1 MEFDCKYRIKGCE
14 YLFRRFLESY
24 VEVCN
29 NIVTEAANSVL
40 MFEAGEQ
47 AALNIKTSKIEDISK
62 EFEKEGITISIQRS
76 EKKVIFH
83 VKGLPVMGNKCRYC
97 DILRGFFGGLSRKH
111 IDTRYYCKK
120 GEECIIKGDTECIFI
135 AELIE

>member
-1 MEFDCKYRIKGCE
+1 M
-14 YLFRRFLESY
+14 FRRFLESY

-29 NIVTEAANSVL
+29 NIITEAANSVL

-47 AALNIKTSKIEDISK
+47 AAFMIKTLKLEDVNK
-62 EFEKEGITISIQRS
+62 EFEKEGITTTIEVS

-83 VKGLPVMGNKCRYC
+83 VKGLPISGNKCRYC

-111 IDTRYYCKK
+111 IDARFYCKK
-120 GEECIIKGDTECIFI
+120 GEECAVKGANECVFI

>member
-1 MEFDCKYRIKGCE
+1 M
-14 YLFRRFLESY
+14 FRRFLESY

-47 AALNIKTSKIEDISK
+47 AALSIKTSKLEDIDW
-62 EFEKEGITISIQRS
+62 EFEKEGITISIQKL

-83 VKGLPVMGNKCRYC
+83 VKGLPVVGNKCRYC
-97 DILRGFFGGLSRKH
+97 DIFRGFFGGLSRKH
-111 IDTRYYCKK
+111 IDARYYCKK
-120 GEECIIKGDTECIFI
+120 GEECIIKGAVECIFI

>member
-1 MEFDCKYRIKGCE
+1 M
-14 YLFRRFLESY
+14 ESY

-47 AALNIKTSKIEDISK
+47 AALNIRTLKIEDVNR
-62 EFEKEGITISIQRS
+62 EFEKDGITTSIEVS
-76 EKKVIFH
+76 EKKVTFH
-83 VKGLPVMGNKCRYC
+83 VKGLPVSGNKCKYC

-111 IDTRYYCKK
+111 IDARYYCVK
-120 GEECIIKGDTECIFI
+120 GEDCIIKGADECIFI

>member
-1 MEFDCKYRIKGCE
+1 MFK
-14 YLFRRFLESY
+14 RFLESY

-47 AALNIKTSKIEDISK
+47 AALEIKTLKIEDVK
-62 EFEKEGITISIQRS
+62 REFEKQGITISIEQS

-83 VKGLPVMGNKCRYC
+83 VKGLPVTEKKCRYC
-97 DILRGFFGGLSRKH
+97 SIWKGFFGGLSKKH
-111 IDTRYYCKK
+111 IDARYYCKK
-120 GEECIIKGDTECIFI
+120 GEECIIKGANECVFI

>member
-1 MEFDCKYRIKGCE
+1 MEFDCQYRNKGCE

-24 VEVCN
+24 VDVCN

-47 AALNIKTSKIEDISK
+47 AALNIKTLKLEDINR
-62 EFEKEGITISIQRS
+62 EFEKEGVTISIEKS

-83 VKGLPVMGNKCRYC
+83 LKGLPVVGNKCRYC
-97 DILRGFFGGLSRKH
+97 DILRGFFGGLSKKH
-111 IDTRYYCKK
+111 IDARYYCKK
-120 GEECIIKGDTECIFI
+120 SDECIIKGEAECIFI

>member
-1 MEFDCKYRIKGCE
+1 M
-14 YLFRRFLESY
+14 FRRFLESY

-47 AALNIKTSKIEDISK
+47 AALNIKTSKIGDISR
-62 EFEKEGITISIQRS
+62 EFEKEGIIISIEQS
-76 EKKVIFH
+76 EKKVTFH
-83 VKGLPVMGNKCRYC
+83 VKGLPVSGNKCRYC
-97 DILRGFFGGLSRKH
+97 DIFRGFFGGLSRKH
-111 IDTRYYCKK
+111 IDPRFYCKK
-120 GEECIIKGDTECIFI
+120 GEECIIKGAVECIFI